1 MTKSKIGKIIAY
13 VLILLA
19 VCTAIG
25 LIAHFTNGF
34 TSDFKTFYV
43 TVDGKDIMSSSG
55 DYYISESKP
64 LAIDVKYTFGFATQ
78 EKHDYTV
85 KIIPNVKDE
94 NNFSFTVGEETH
106 SFKDEKD
113 LTSAFNIVKEEKSFK
128 ITPKADNLTD
138 FFKILYP
145 EQEISDCEDYGYAN
159 MFTAVVTSY
168 NGEASVKIYFAIE
181 GTEAGVKLD
190 KEVIIF

>member
-1 MTKSKIGKIIAY
+1 MTKSTIGKIIAY
-13 VLILLA
+13 VLVLLA

-43 TVDGKDIMSSSG
+43 TVDGKDVMSSSG
-55 DYYISESKP
+55 GYYTSESKP
-64 LAIDVKYTFGFATQ
+64 LTVDVKYTFGFATQ
-78 EKHDYTV
+78 ENHDYTV

-94 NNFSFTVGEETH
+94 NDFTFTVGEETH

-113 LTSAFNIVKEEKSFK
+113 LTAAFNIVKEEKSFK

-145 EQEISDCEDYGYAN
+145 EQEISDCEDYGYAD